1 MDVLFPFGFGLSYT
15 TFDYSSLKVT
25 VGGAP
30 VSGPVDINSDE
41 KITVTVDVTNTGA
54 VAGKEVVQLYVGD
67 KTKAAK
73 RPVHELKGF
82 EKIALAPGE
91 TGTVSFELDK
101 RSFAWYNEE
110 VPGWYAASGEYVI
123 EIGKSSR
130 DIVLTQT
137 LDVKGDPQVIP
148 VIDKDVQIGE
158 LLNNDALKEDVLR
171 IFKQEIAQYSHSDGE
186 DLSGLD
192 PMMYAM
198 LQYMPVRSLRSF
210 NQITNERVQEIVD
223 DLKEAVEKIK

>member
-1 MDVLFPFGFGLSYT
+1 M
-15 TFDYSSLKVT
+15 
-25 VGGAP
+25 
-30 VSGPVDINSDE
+30 
-41 KITVTVDVTNTGA
+41 
-54 VAGKEVVQLYVGD
+54 
-67 KTKAAK
+67 
-73 RPVHELKGF
+73 
-82 EKIALAPGE
+82 
-91 TGTVSFELDK
+91 DK

-130 DIVLTQT
+130 DIVLTQA